1 MKAKTVMIW
10 LNRVTLHKA
19 YFVIA
24 PQTFVKKVSM
34 KKKKIVFIIIGSSR
48 SYSLTKVGANSNWT
62 NGYDDDVQLDQFSV
76 KMQIGIFVVKFN
88 V

>member
-10 LNRVTLHKA
+10 LSRVTLPKA

-24 PQTFVKKVSM
+24 PQTFAKKVSM
-34 KKKKIVFIIIGSSR
+34 KKKIVFIIIGSSR

>member
-10 LNRVTLHKA
+10 LNLVTLPKDC
-19 YFVIA
+19 FVIA

-34 KKKKIVFIIIGSSR
+34 KKQIVFIIIGSSR
-48 SYSLTKVGANSNWT
+48 SYPLTKVGANSNWT

>member
-10 LNRVTLHKA
+10 LSRVTLPKA

-24 PQTFVKKVSM
+24 LQTFAKKVSM
-34 KKKKIVFIIIGSSR
+34 KKKIVFIIIGSSR